1 MTGWLILSLYWPT
14 ISSAVWYWASQVVL
28 VIKNLPANAVDIRD
42 VCSIPGLGRST
53 GEGNGNPLWY
63 SCLENPMNRG
73 AWQATDH
80 AVARVGHDLATKP
93 PPRMRR
99 ATTKRTDNKCWQG
112 CREKGTLVCYWWEC
126 KMVPAVMEN
135 NMMVPQKIRNMI

>member
-1 MTGWLILSLYWPT
+1 M
-14 ISSAVWYWASQVVL
+14 
-28 VIKNLPANAVDIRD
+28 R
-42 VCSIPGLGRST
+42 T